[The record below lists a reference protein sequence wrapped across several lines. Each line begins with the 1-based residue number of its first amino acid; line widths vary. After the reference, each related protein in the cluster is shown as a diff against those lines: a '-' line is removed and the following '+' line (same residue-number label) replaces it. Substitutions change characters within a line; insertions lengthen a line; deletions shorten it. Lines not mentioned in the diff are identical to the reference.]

1 MTSFIDS
8 EIMLIWLI
16 MVTFSVKEAI
26 KRGMVQGFKKKK
38 IVMTRILKQRLHS
51 RILIPVVDV
60 LFI

>member
-1 MTSFIDS
+1 MTSLIYS
-8 EIMLIWLI
+8 EIMLILLI

-26 KRGMVQGFKKKK
+26 KQGMVQGFKKKK
-38 IVMTRILKQRLHS
+38 IMTRILKQRLHS